1 MYGYTTAISPICEFK
16 SPFLVSVMPFVC
28 SVLQLPEFRLW
39 IFADQQINCLQTF
52 ATSAGNELFLSRIVL
67 IYIEVVVE
75 RYGYISRKKLD
86 LWV

>member
-39 IFADQQINCLQTF
+39 IFADQKKQLF
-52 ATSAGNELFLSRIVL
+52 ANVCNVCMKRAFPLCVVL

-75 RYGYISRKKLD
+75 RYGYISRKKRD